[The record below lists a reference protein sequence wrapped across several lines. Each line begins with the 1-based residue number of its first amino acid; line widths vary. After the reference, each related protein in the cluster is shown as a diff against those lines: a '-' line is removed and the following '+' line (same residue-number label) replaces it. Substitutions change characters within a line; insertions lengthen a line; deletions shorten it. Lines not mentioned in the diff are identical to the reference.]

1 MKKVIHSSLLCNFLR
16 EYGIILRR
24 REQVIPKWDYFF
36 RKISIFHMRTRTLAI
51 LLIISI
57 IVIVCI
63 SAFYGWF
70 LIKSDRIATGTAKPY
85 FPYSDYSI
93 DELNKMY
100 PQTMNEN
107 VVTTQTPEQTHSK
120 FIAALKQGDFDEAVK
135 CCFLESDWVKMKT
148 GLEKVKEKGNLDIM
162 IGDLTLIKQQT
173 MFDTMATYNYD
184 VTTHMKGTKGVG
196 SIDFV
201 KDEKGVWRIK
211 SL

>member
-1 MKKVIHSSLLCNFLR
+1 
-16 EYGIILRR
+16 
-24 REQVIPKWDYFF
+24 
-36 RKISIFHMRTRTLAI
+36 MRTRTLVI
-51 LLIISI
+51 LLAVSI

-85 FPYSDYSI
+85 FPYSDYSV

-107 VVTTQTPEQTHSK
+107 VVTTQSPEQTHAK
-120 FIAALKQGDFDEAVK
+120 FIAALKAGDFDEAVK
-135 CCFLESDWVKMKT
+135 CCFLESDQKEMLRLLNEVKKNDKLDMMIDDLSDISKDNILDT
-148 GLEKVKEKGNLDIM
+148 RATYLYNGTSGNEKVGRFIE
-162 IGDLTLIKQQT
+162 
-173 MFDTMATYNYD
+173 
-184 VTTHMKGTKGVG
+184 
-196 SIDFV
+196 FV